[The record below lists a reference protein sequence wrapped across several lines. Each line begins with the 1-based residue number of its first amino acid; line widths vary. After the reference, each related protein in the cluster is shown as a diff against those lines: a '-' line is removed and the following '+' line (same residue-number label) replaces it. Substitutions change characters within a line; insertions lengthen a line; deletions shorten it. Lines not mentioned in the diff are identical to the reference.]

1 MSAVHIAQAAGPAP
15 LAGLE
20 LGDLIAFAE
29 VLLEGRTFSA
39 RERAALVDYIEER
52 ARDGSGYY
60 TGLYRTTVGLLN
72 RLAGGRFSRLDV
84 AKRAALLMRY
94 HLVSSDVRP
103 GEPLGPLPEQA
114 RAVRTQTIPDL
125 IGGYYRSAAGW
136 AVVEYNTFPGRC
148 GDLARYTGPEP

>member
-136 AVVEYNTFPGRC
+136 AVVEYSTFPGRC